1 MLSVHL
7 DLDLSTT
14 SAKLFCIDQNLIMV
28 IREQL
33 DHKKRGDL
41 TSLKRWREIN
51 NLSIP
56 DLHKF
61 NHYRGGIG
69 PHNSQIHKL
78 ENNTLEPFLQVFK
91 SLAGMM
97 DELANEE
104 KFTYVPELKIRER
117 LKKAKPYLNQKGQVA
132 TFVDFIE
139 IFEGRQP
146 VNSLYAKSVKIT
158 EDLLDEF
165 AEALAST
172 FRWVGIQNMT
182 NNKETWNEIKKTK
195 SIKKVEEK
203 ELLLMAQS
211 VLVGESSPTEEQVK
225 FSLSKYKECPLVCAY
240 RALVDQPLPKKLE
253 NVHSKLI
260 EMVLT

>member
-1 MLSVHL
+1 
-7 DLDLSTT
+7 
-14 SAKLFCIDQNLIMV
+14 MV

-41 TSLKRWREIN
+41 TSIKRWREIN
-51 NLSIP
+51 SLSIP
-56 DLHKF
+56 DIHKF

-97 DELANEE
+97 DEIANEE
-104 KFTYVPELKIRER
+104 KFTYVPDLKIRER
-117 LKKAKPYLNQKGQVA
+117 LKKAKPYLNQNGQVA

-146 VNSLYAKSVKIT
+146 INSIYAKSIKIT
-158 EDLLDEF
+158 DDLLDEF
-165 AEALAST
+165 SKALAST
-172 FRWVGIQNMT
+172 FRWIGTENMMS
-182 NNKETWNEIKKTK
+182 NKETWNEIKNTK
-195 SIKKVEEK
+195 SIKRVEEK
-203 ELLLMAQS
+203 EILKLAQS
-211 VLVGESSPTEEQVK
+211 VLIGDVKLSAEQVK
-225 FSLSKYKECPLVCAY
+225 FTLTKYKECPMVCAY
-240 RALVDQPLPKKLE
+240 RSLVDQPLPKKLE

-260 EMVLT
+260 EMVHA